1 MKQLLFFILIS
12 NALTAQNYYG
22 SHFMVGLTV
31 GATVTSLERYPK
43 DEKAALMG
51 ILVGTGFG
59 MLKEVT
65 DEMRGSKFNTTDV
78 WYTMFGSMV
87 GSVVMYHLR
96 KSNILKKQNRRKCK
110 TYL

>member
-1 MKQLLFFILIS
+1 MKQFIFFMLMS
-12 NALTAQNYYG
+12 STLMAQNYYG
-22 SHFMVGLTV
+22 SHFMVGMTV
-31 GATVTSLERYPK
+31 GVTITSLDKYKP
-43 DEKAALMG
+43 EKAALMG
-51 ILVGTGFG
+51 VAIGTGFG
-59 MLKEVT
+59 LLKEVT
-65 DEMRGSKFNTTDV
+65 DEMRGSKFNTTDA